1 MIVKIVTDYKAS
13 LTYFSF
19 NFINEDRMLKLNQ
32 SYLNHETHTDVIT
45 FDYST
50 DDFIS
55 GECYICLDR
64 AEENSFK
71 FSQSTENE
79 LYRLCVHALLHCFG
93 HTDQT
98 QDEKKRFR
106 ALENKYLTM
115 FHVKP

>member
-1 MIVKIVTDYKAS
+1 
-13 LTYFSF
+13 
-19 NFINEDRMLKLNQ
+19 MLKLNQ

-50 DDFIS
+50 DGFIS

-79 LYRLCVHALLHCFG
+79 LYRLCVHALLHCIG

-106 ALENKYLTM
+106 ALENKYLKM